1 MNKIKVA
8 LIASAAAGAVVVG
21 ALATA
26 VIVVV
31 NAKREP
37 MLYSCGAGKDVEYV
51 LASGP
56 EYMIVNPGR
65 DWGRNSFL
73 ISNEAG
79 AIPRNWLYLGIPIR
93 AVGADGFTL
102 AATESRPFIKTI
114 TFDVKTRSL
123 AIQYGVQAK
132 RREVLTCKPS
142 ADLARVQAAA
152 NNVPVEYIL
161 ARKSALPF
169 LNPSLGQRQFNLS
182 LYNAIRSKKNST
194 YAVYQLLAGVPGSQ
208 LTGDESLVMADARK
222 ELIKANSSQMSL
234 WEFAGTY
241 RYSWEFANEQGEAN
255 LNAGNWCRNQS
266 SGTLSE
272 YTSSGYKVT
281 SQSPEIR
288 STNGWVRQDYP
299 DGRFSGY
306 VKYQAQCDGTFYSL
320 VKEGSVDN
328 ELENSYDYY
337 D

>member
-1 MNKIKVA
+1 
-8 LIASAAAGAVVVG
+8 
-21 ALATA
+21 
-26 VIVVV
+26 
-31 NAKREP
+31 
-37 MLYSCGAGKDVEYV
+37 
-51 LASGP
+51 
-56 EYMIVNPGR
+56 
-65 DWGRNSFL
+65 
-73 ISNEAG
+73 
-79 AIPRNWLYLGIPIR
+79 
-93 AVGADGFTL
+93 
-102 AATESRPFIKTI
+102 
-114 TFDVKTRSL
+114 
-123 AIQYGVQAK
+123 
-132 RREVLTCKPS
+132 
-142 ADLARVQAAA
+142 VQAAA

-306 VKYQAQCDGTFYSL
+306 VKYQAQCDGTSYSL

>member
-1 MNKIKVA
+1 MSKTKVA
-8 LIASAAAGAVVVG
+8 LIAAAAVGAVGVGAVATAVVVV
-21 ALATA
+21 AL
-26 VIVVV
+26 
-31 NAKREP
+31 AKREP
-37 MLYSCGAGKDVEYV
+37 RLFSCGTGKEVEYV

-56 EYMIVNPGR
+56 EYMIINPTNN
-65 DWGRNSFL
+65 WGRNSFL

-79 AIPRNWLYLGIPIR
+79 AIPRNWLYLGIPIS

-114 TFDVKTRSL
+114 TFDVKARSL
-123 AIQYGVQAK
+123 VMQYGVQAR

-142 ADLARVQAAA
+142 TDFARVQAVA
-152 NNVPVEYIL
+152 NNVPVEYL
-161 ARKSALPF
+161 LSRKSAIPF
-169 LNPSLGQRQFNLS
+169 LNPSLGQRSFNLS

-208 LTGDESLVMADARK
+208 LTGDESMVMADARK
-222 ELIKANSSQMSL
+222 ALIKANSSEMSL

-255 LNAGNWCRNQS
+255 LNAGNWCRNQG
-266 SGTLSE
+266 SGSLSE
-272 YTSSGYKVT
+272 YTGNGFKVVGST
-281 SQSPEIR
+281 PEVR
-288 STNGWVRQDYP
+288 STNGWVRQEYP

-306 VKYQAQCDGTFYSL
+306 VKYQAQCDGTTYSL

-328 ELENSYDYY
+328 VTENSYDSY